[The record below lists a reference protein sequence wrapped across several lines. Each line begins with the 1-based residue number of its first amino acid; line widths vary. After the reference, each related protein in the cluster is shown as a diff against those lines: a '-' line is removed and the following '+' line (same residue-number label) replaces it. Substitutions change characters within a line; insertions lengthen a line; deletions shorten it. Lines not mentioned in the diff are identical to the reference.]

1 MSDPIQIDVRT
12 PDVVTI
18 DVSNKITTISES
30 DIIQTLGFTPED
42 RANKVTAWQTTP
54 TDINYPSE
62 KLVKDTIDTVYDEL
76 LNEAWAAHVHETN
89 TQDGDIL
96 IYETGKFIN
105 RPKEDLT
112 DGGNF

>member
-12 PDVVTI
+12 PDIITI
-18 DVSNKITTISES
+18 DVSNKIVKVNAN
-30 DIIQTLGFTPED
+30 DITQALGYIPED
-42 RANKVTAWQTTP
+42 QANKVTEWQTTP

-62 KLVKDTIDTVYDEL
+62 KLVKDTIDTMYNEL
-76 LNEAWAAHVHETN
+76 LTEAWAAHVQETD

-96 IYETGKFIN
+96 IYSSGKFIN